1 MSGTKTR
8 FELIDDITPKTTE
21 VPAAPATDQTQ
32 AARNLLTLALR
43 TLSQRASTAI
53 TNLFS
58 LFLVGTVALLLGR
71 ILDDP
76 TPNRLIG
83 VGGYAVFCLLI
94 DIVRRRAK

>member
-1 MSGTKTR
+1 
-8 FELIDDITPKTTE
+8 
-21 VPAAPATDQTQ
+21 
-32 AARNLLTLALR
+32 
-43 TLSQRASTAI
+43 
-53 TNLFS
+53 
-58 LFLVGTVALLLGR
+58 LGR